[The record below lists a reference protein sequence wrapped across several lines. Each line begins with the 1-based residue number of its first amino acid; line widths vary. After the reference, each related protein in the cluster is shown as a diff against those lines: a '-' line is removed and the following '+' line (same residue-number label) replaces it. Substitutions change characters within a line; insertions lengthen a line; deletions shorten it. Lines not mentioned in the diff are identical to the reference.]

1 MRQIAK
7 NHQVLC
13 ITHLPQIAAYANH
26 QYLVYK
32 EETGEHTRSNAVKLA
47 DDQRAREIARIMGS
61 GGADQVALEHAQQ
74 LIDAAEAAMQRIF

>member
-32 EETGEHTRSNAVKLA
+32 EETGEHTRSNAIQLTQQ
-47 DDQRAREIARIMGS
+47 QRAREIARIMGS
-61 GGADQVALEHAQQ
+61 SGQDAVALGHAQQ
-74 LIDAAEAAMQRIF
+74 LIDAAEEAMRRIF